1 MKWIPLFGSVFALSA
16 SMALWANTA
25 APVAQKL
32 EATQDVQA
40 VQQELKQAEQMLG
53 EHKQEQKKLNTD
65 IQRTQGALQA
75 ASNELAQLSQK
86 QRQSA
91 NTLAQLQ
98 LQLSQLQAQNQHNKA
113 QAQRLL
119 HSQYKNKQPE
129 AVVLLL
135 KNSNPNDKGRHI
147 AYLRYLHQANE
158 QVLRDLKQHMV
169 QIDAQQQ
176 KIAAEHAKLQQLQQ
190 QSSKVHQRLKN
201 QRQGQAKQHTVLQ
214 HNIAKQQAHIQDLKQ
229 DEKRL
234 QTLLARLNRQQAA
247 KPKVLKKPPPKKIAI
262 NQTVVT
268 APKTLPKSNT
278 PNINNH
284 GLTAE
289 DMTLDATHF
298 VQAADTLSSHRFSQ
312 MQGRMALPAA
322 GMITGRFGGARAS
335 GGSWKG
341 IFIQN
346 QGTSVHTVAEGEVVY
361 AATLQGY
368 GNTVIVD
375 HSGGYMT
382 VYSGL
387 AAIQVST
394 GTHLATRARIG
405 SSGQLPSGEQGIYFE
420 VRYQTRAMNPLS
432 WVG

>member
-25 APVAQKL
+25 APSAQNL

-40 VQQELKQAEQMLG
+40 VQQELKQAEQALS

-65 IQRTQGALQA
+65 IQRTQTALQA
-75 ASNELAQLSQK
+75 ASNELAQLTQK

-91 NTLAQLQ
+91 EVLSQLQ
-98 LQLSQLQAQNQHNKA
+98 LQLSQLQTQNQHNKA

-119 HSQYKNKQPE
+119 NSQYKNKQPE

-135 KNSNPNDKGRHI
+135 KNSNPNEKGRHI

-176 KIAAEHAKLQQLQQ
+176 KIAAEHAKLQQLQHR
-190 QSSKVHQRLKN
+190 SSQAHQRLKN

-214 HNIAKQQAHIQDLKQ
+214 QNIAKQQAHIQDLKQ

-234 QTLLARLNRQQAA
+234 QTLLACLNRQQAA
-247 KPKVLKKPPPKKIAI
+247 KPKVLKKPAPKVATKKPI
-262 NQTVVT
+262 VSP
-268 APKTLPKSNT
+268 PKTLPKLNT
-278 PNINNH
+278 PTLNH

-289 DMTLDATHF
+289 DMALDAAPF
-298 VQAADTLSSHRFSQ
+298 VQTANTSSHRFSQ
-312 MQGRMALPAA
+312 MQGRMALPTA
-322 GMITGRFGGARAS
+322 GMITGRFGGARTS
-335 GGSWKG
+335 GGTWKG
-341 IFIQN
+341 IFIQS
-346 QGTSVHTVAEGEVVY
+346 QGASVHTIAEGEVVY

-387 AAIQVST
+387 ASIQVGT
-394 GTHLATRARIG
+394 GEQLASRARIG
-405 SSGQLPSGEQGIYFE
+405 SSGQLPSGEQGTYFE

>member
-25 APVAQKL
+25 APSAQNL
-32 EATQDVQA
+32 EASQDVQA
-40 VQQELKQAEQMLG
+40 VQQELKQAEQTLS

-65 IQRTQGALQA
+65 IQKTQTALQA
-75 ASNELAQLSQK
+75 ASHELAQLTLK

-91 NTLAQLQ
+91 EVLSQLQ
-98 LQLSQLQAQNQHNKA
+98 LQLSQLQTQNQHNKA

-119 HSQYKNKQPE
+119 NSQYKNKQPE

-135 KNSNPNDKGRHI
+135 KNSNPNQKGRHI

-169 QIDAQQQ
+169 QIDAQQT

-190 QSSKVHQRLKN
+190 QSTKVHQRLQS

-214 HNIAKQQAHIQDLKQ
+214 NNIAKQQAHIQDLKQ

-247 KPKVLKKPPPKKIAI
+247 KPKVIKKTLPKVVS
-262 NQTVVT
+262 NQAVT
-268 APKTLPKSNT
+268 TKPKTLPKLNT
-278 PNINNH
+278 PNTQH

-289 DMTLDATHF
+289 DMALDANAFIQT
-298 VQAADTLSSHRFSQ
+298 AASAPSHRFSQ
-312 MQGRMALPAA
+312 MQGRMALPAT
-322 GMITGRFGGARAS
+322 GMITGRFGSARPS
-335 GGSWKG
+335 GGTWKG

-346 QGTSVHTVAEGEVVY
+346 QGASVHTVAEGEVVY

-368 GNTVIVD
+368 GSTVIVD
-375 HSGGYMT
+375 HDGGYMT

-387 AAIQVST
+387 ASIQVST
-394 GTHLATRARIG
+394 GEQLTSRARIG
-405 SSGQLPSGEQGIYFE
+405 SSGRLPSGEQGTYFE